1 MDNMPI
7 EKQNSEEIDFNKELK
22 SFEEIFF
29 DTNVIP
35 NSRYRLVENTEEAKS
50 GHCNGIL
57 NEYEVEILRKSLLYV
72 DSASSSEDL
81 DLSVNAET
89 VYKKDIEDPDL
100 EGIPFKR
107 LIFNIGGNTFRSKSD
122 EDFPSE
128 QGIQTLLL
136 TVMGIVERRVKNTTL
151 IEFRIV

>member
-1 MDNMPI
+1 MDSMLI
-7 EKQNSEEIDFNKELK
+7 EKQNSGEIDFNKELK

-29 DTNVIP
+29 DTNLIP
-35 NSRYRLVENTEEAKS
+35 NSRYRLIENTEEAEP
-50 GHCNGIL
+50 GYCNGIL
-57 NEYEVEILRKSLLYV
+57 SEYELEILQKALSFV
-72 DSASSSEDL
+72 NPEGNSEAL

-89 VYKKDIEDPDL
+89 VYKKNMENL
-100 EGIPFKR
+100 ELKVVPSKR

-128 QGIQTLLL
+128 QEIQTLLL

-151 IEFRIV
+151 IEFRIM